1 MRSTLFA
8 LVIAVICPLLSAAQP
23 DISSIDRSVQ
33 DIKNRMPSFTKVEKI
48 HTKEGSRIIF
58 LQGKD
63 VQLITVKT
71 IEQSI
76 EKKVEWYYIKGELA
90 YSETNWID
98 TRSKNKVFHEK
109 CYLYKQHL
117 ISRAGSGSE
126 PADPSSEEFK
136 KTDAALTAYGASI
149 RNEALK

>member
-8 LVIAVICPLLSAAQP
+8 FAIAVIGPLFCKSQA

-33 DIKNRMPSFTKVEKI
+33 DIKSRMPSFTRVEKI
-48 HTKEGSRIIF
+48 HTKESSRILF
-58 LQGKD
+58 FQGKD
-63 VQLITVKT
+63 VQLIRVKT

-76 EKKVEWYYIKGELA
+76 EKNVEWYYINGELA

-109 CYLYKQHL
+109 CYLYKHL
-117 ISRAGSGSE
+117 IS
-126 PADPSSEEFK
+126 
-136 KTDAALTAYGASI
+136 
-149 RNEALK
+149 

>member
-8 LVIAVICPLLSAAQP
+8 FIIAVIAPLFCIAQA
-23 DISSIDRSVQ
+23 DISRIDRSVQ
-33 DIKNRMPSFTKVEKI
+33 EIKSRLPSLRRIEKI
-48 HTKEGSRIIF
+48 NTKEGSRIIF

-63 VQLITVKT
+63 VQLITVRT

-76 EKKVEWYYIKGELA
+76 EKKVDWYYIKGELA

-109 CYLYKQHL
+109 CYLYKHHL
-117 ISRAGSGSE
+117 VSWTGFD
-126 PADPSSEEFK
+126 PASEEFK
-136 KTDAALTAYGASI
+136 KMDNALTA
-149 RNEALK
+149 